1 MFLVTTYIDSS
12 NGITAECSSFTNLF
26 NATMHF
32 LEVIKKSMQYD
43 VPDSFM
49 EKYQSFINQNEIGFD
64 LEDD

>member
-12 NGITAECSSFTNLF
+12 NGITAECSSFTNLLSS
-26 NATMHF
+26 AIHF
-32 LEVIKKSMQYD
+32 IDIIKKEMKHD
-43 VPDSFM
+43 IPHSFM